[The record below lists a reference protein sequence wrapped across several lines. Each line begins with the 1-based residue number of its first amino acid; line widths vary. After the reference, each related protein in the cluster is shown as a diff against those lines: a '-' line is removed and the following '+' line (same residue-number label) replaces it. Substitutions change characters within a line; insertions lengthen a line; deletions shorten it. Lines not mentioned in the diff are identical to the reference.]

1 MTEPNLPTWRVMLHL
16 ARYRPLLFLASG
28 LLASVMFYIFP
39 LIPGLIVRQIFNG
52 LTGEAPARFDLW
64 TLIALLAGVAI
75 IQEGSRIAAVAAE
88 SSLHIV
94 INTLLRKNLLGRILQ
109 HPGAQAL
116 PASPG
121 EAISRFRDDVEAVPG
136 LLSWSIDPIGQ
147 GLVSLIGLAILARI
161 NPWITLTVFIP
172 LLLTLVVVNS
182 ARRRIQRYRRAN
194 QEAIG
199 AVTDLLG
206 EIFGA
211 VQAVKIAGAEQRV
224 IDYFKTLNE
233 TRRKAALR
241 DILLTQLLGSFST
254 NAANIGAGILLLA
267 LAQMMR
273 SQNSFTVGDFS
284 LFISYLGWLTTVTTM
299 FGNYLALY
307 RQTGVSLER
316 LGALLPGA
324 APETLIA
331 HGPVYLWGPLPEL
344 SRPAP
349 NGQDHLETLAVAG
362 LTYRYP
368 GSGRGI
374 SDIDLALKR
383 GSFTVITGRIGA
395 GKTTLLRALLGL
407 LPKDKGDILWN
418 GQPVEDPA
426 AFFTPPRSAY
436 TPQAPRLFSE
446 RLIDNILLGLPPE
459 GVDLAGAIRAAVLER
474 DVEMLEARL
483 ETVVGPRGARLSGGQ
498 VQRTAAARMFVRRPE
513 LLVFDDLSSA
523 LDVETEQTLWER
535 LFEQPEATCLV
546 VSHRRAALRRAGRII
561 LLKEGRIE
569 AQGTLEELLAGSEE
583 MRHLW
588 AGDYADE
595 IN

>member
-1 MTEPNLPTWRVMLHL
+1 
-16 ARYRPLLFLASG
+16 
-28 LLASVMFYIFP
+28 
-39 LIPGLIVRQIFNG
+39 
-52 LTGEAPARFDLW
+52 
-64 TLIALLAGVAI
+64 
-75 IQEGSRIAAVAAE
+75 
-88 SSLHIV
+88 
-94 INTLLRKNLLGRILQ
+94 
-109 HPGAQAL
+109 
-116 PASPG
+116 
-121 EAISRFRDDVEAVPG
+121 
-136 LLSWSIDPIGQ
+136 
-147 GLVSLIGLAILARI
+147 
-161 NPWITLTVFIP
+161 
-172 LLLTLVVVNS
+172 
-182 ARRRIQRYRRAN
+182 
-194 QEAIG
+194 
-199 AVTDLLG
+199 
-206 EIFGA
+206 
-211 VQAVKIAGAEQRV
+211 
-224 IDYFKTLNE
+224 
-233 TRRKAALR
+233 
-241 DILLTQLLGSFST
+241 
-254 NAANIGAGILLLA
+254 
-267 LAQMMR
+267 
-273 SQNSFTVGDFS
+273 VGDFS